1 MKRLSTAV
9 MAALLSAGALTASV
23 DAQTSASPPAD
34 FGTPPSGAVPILFND
49 THVYSKPDALRSG
62 RLLAALVRGGSV
74 LIPLRSMFEQM
85 GATVSYDPSTR
96 TADVSKPG
104 ADVKVTVGSSEVVI
118 NGESRP
124 LDVAP
129 IMYQGSVMVP
139 VRVISE
145 GMGAYVQWVP
155 DRHVVVVR
163 YVPAPVPTPPPTEA
177 PTPVPT
183 APPTMAPT
191 PAPTPKP
198 KHRQQ
203 EAFVVG
209 DYLFSN
215 HVENAFQSGV
225 THGHGSYSGRVGSEF
240 KIGKTQMMVEGDAT
254 GYSYNTRTGPVTNV
268 GGTGQ
273 THVNGFSAYDRDID
287 ARLGVQVLKPRIYL
301 AASYLWRSNNYGQY
315 NYPTQHGWGLG
326 IEKLPDLDRPLSL
339 FGSYYYYPNVQ
350 GRVNNPLGPNDFLTY
365 RTSKYQAGVAY
376 SIQSAKKLGAFLEGG
391 WQGERDTAKF
401 LAPSDYQHDGWF
413 GGFGIK
419 F

>member
-9 MAALLSAGALTASV
+9 LAALLSAGALTAAV
-23 DAQTSASPPAD
+23 DAQTSAQPPPD
-34 FGTPPSGAVPILFND
+34 FGTPPSGTVPILFND
-49 THVYSKPDALRSG
+49 THVYAKPDQLRNG
-62 RLLAALVRGGSV
+62 RLLAALVRGNTV

-85 GATVSYDPSTR
+85 GATVSYDPSSR

-129 IMYQGSVMVP
+129 ILYQGSVLVP

-163 YVPAPVPTPPPTEA
+163 YVQAAVPTPPPTEA

-183 APPTMAPT
+183 AAPTPPPT

-198 KHRQQ
+198 KRRVQ
-203 EAFVVG
+203 EHFIVG

-215 HVENAFQSGV
+215 RVFNEFASGNAG
-225 THGHGSYSGRVGSEF
+225 THNSYSARLGTEF
-240 KIGKTQMMVEGDAT
+240 KIGKAQMMFEAQGDQL
-254 GYSYNTRTGPVTNV
+254 SYNHRSGPVTNI
-268 GGTGQ
+268 GRTGQ
-273 THVNGFSAYDRDID
+273 VQFNAFQARDRDLD
-287 ARLGVQVLKPRIYL
+287 GRLGVQVLKPRIYI
-301 AASYLWRSNNYGQY
+301 AASYLWRYNNYS
-315 NYPTQHGWGLG
+315 YPAQHGWGLG

-350 GRVNNPLGPNDFLTY
+350 GRDQLLPGPMNWLTY
-365 RTSKYQAGVAY
+365 RDSKYQAGVAY
-376 SIQSAKKLGAFLEGG
+376 AMPAAKPFGGFLEAG
-391 WQGERDTAKF
+391 WQGDRATGKF
-401 LAPSDYQHDGWF
+401 LAPSDFNHTGWF
-413 GGFGIK
+413 GGVGIK

>member
-1 MKRLSTAV
+1 M
-9 MAALLSAGALTASV
+9 MAALLSAGTLTATV
-23 DAQTSASPPAD
+23 DAQTSANPPPD
-34 FGTPPSGAVPILFND
+34 FGTAPSGEVPILFND

-104 ADVKVTVGSSEVVI
+104 ADVKVTVGSSEVMI

-129 IMYQGSVMVP
+129 IMYHGTVMVP

-163 YVPAPVPTPPPTEA
+163 YVAAAAPTPPPAPTEA
-177 PTPVPT
+177 PTPLPT

-191 PAPTPKP
+191 AAPRPLFN
-198 KHRQQ
+198 HRRQ
-203 EAFVVG
+203 EHFIVG
-209 DYLFSN
+209 DYDFSN
-215 HVENAFQSGV
+215 RVQNAFQSGM
-225 THGHGSYSGRVGSEF
+225 TKGHASYSGRVGSEF
-240 KIGKTQMMVEGDAT
+240 KIGNTQLMVEGDAT

-273 THVNGFSAYDRDID
+273 TVVNSFSAYDRDID

-301 AASYLWRSNNYGQY
+301 AASYLWQNHNYGQF
-315 NYPTQHGWGLG
+315 NYPTTRGWGAG
-326 IEKLPDLDRPLSL
+326 IEKLPDLDHALSL

-350 GRVNNPLGPNDFLTY
+350 GRLASPIGPDSYLTY
-365 RTSKYQAGVAY
+365 RVSKYQAGVAY
-376 SIQSAKKLGAFLEGG
+376 AVPAAKKLGGFFEGG

-413 GGFGIK
+413 GGFGVK